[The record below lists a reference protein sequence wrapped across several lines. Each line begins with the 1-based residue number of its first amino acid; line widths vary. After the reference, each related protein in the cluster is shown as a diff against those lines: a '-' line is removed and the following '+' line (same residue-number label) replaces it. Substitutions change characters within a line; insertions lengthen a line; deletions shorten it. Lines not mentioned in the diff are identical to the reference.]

1 MFNPIRTGLFEHKD
15 KDRGGLGGARFQ
27 FFLEMTC
34 CGMLYHI
41 KKGFMKFGVPWV
53 GLGLGLGPYLV
64 GCKVIH

>member
-1 MFNPIRTGLFEHKD
+1 MYNCAPPPQKKKISKGWV
-15 KDRGGLGGARFQ
+15 GLGFQ